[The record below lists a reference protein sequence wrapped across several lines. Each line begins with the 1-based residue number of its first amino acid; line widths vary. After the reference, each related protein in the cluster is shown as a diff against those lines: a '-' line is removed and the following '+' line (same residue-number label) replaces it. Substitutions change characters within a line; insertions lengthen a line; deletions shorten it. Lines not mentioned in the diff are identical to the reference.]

1 MAIIIN
7 LLMWIGF
14 GIWFLAGYQT
24 GRNSRD

>member
-1 MAIIIN
+1 MAIVIN

-14 GIWFLAGYQT
+14 GMWFLAGYQT

>member
-1 MAIIIN
+1 MAIVIN